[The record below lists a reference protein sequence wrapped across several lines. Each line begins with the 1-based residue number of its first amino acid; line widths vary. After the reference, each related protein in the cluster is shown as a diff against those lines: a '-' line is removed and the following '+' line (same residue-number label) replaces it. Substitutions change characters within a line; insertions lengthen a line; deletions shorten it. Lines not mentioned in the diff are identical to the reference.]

1 MESMP
6 NDSAIEETV
15 SPGWIVY
22 VVKAALAAP
31 GVVVGSGS
39 LAVAG
44 GASVAAGISAA
55 LAAAAAVAD
64 GASVARA
71 SAWWRTSTLGVVER
85 TTDGR
90 RYAADAPVTPDWAAP
105 ETIAGYSLTRSAIA
119 VATAISGSVR
129 RSA

>member
-1 MESMP
+1 MP
-6 NDSAIEETV
+6 NDSAMEDTV

-39 LAVAG
+39 
-44 GASVAAGISAA
+44 A
-55 LAAAAAVAD
+55 LAAAAVAD

-71 SAWWRTSTLGVVER
+71 SAWWRTRTLGVVER

-105 ETIAGYSLTRSAIA
+105 EAIAGYSLTRSAIA
-119 VATAISGSVR
+119 VATAISGSV
-129 RSA
+129 